1 MKLRLQRDGETQ
13 KSKGKGTLAGENETC
28 KDPEDKVG
36 LVRGQ
41 CGWKMAGIVESN
53 GKVGAVE
60 EHQAK
65 S

>member
-1 MKLRLQRDGETQ
+1 MKLRLQHVGETQ
-13 KSKGKGTLAGENETC
+13 KSKGKNVLGRENETC
-28 KDPEDKVG
+28 KDPEDKLG

-53 GKVGAVE
+53 GNVGSLE
-60 EHQAK
+60 ENQAK

>member
-1 MKLRLQRDGETQ
+1 MKLRLQLDGETQ
-13 KSKGKGTLAGENETC
+13 KSKGRGVPGRENETC
-28 KDPEDKVG
+28 KDPEDKLG

-41 CGWKMAGIVESN
+41 CDWKMAGIVESN

-60 EHQAK
+60 KNQAK